1 VPRPNR
7 IIALM
12 LGLSAMSYFD
22 RTVLSIA
29 APSIMREFGISETAM
44 GTLFSAFLVSY
55 TILMTPGGALA
66 DRFGPRRVLGVAT
79 LGAAVTT
86 GILAVPDPA
95 AALIGIVPTFF
106 CARLLFGAFTAPIY
120 PSCARMVSN
129 WVPPEQHARVQA
141 LILSGAGAGG
151 ALTPYT
157 FSRLVSWL
165 GWRAGFGVAGLATAI
180 LAVVWYWTARDRP
193 AGGTAR
199 ERKGAPVRVPLRR
212 LLTDRNLAL
221 LTVSY
226 FCLNYFEYI
235 FFYWMYYYFGE
246 IRHMS
251 PSESAIYTTV
261 MFVTMALGIVGG
273 GWISDWLARPLG
285 LSRARRLLA
294 VGAMVLSAVL
304 LYLGATSTAVIPT
317 VTFLS
322 LALGVACIA
331 EGPFWAAAMGAGEG
345 KEGSAGGIL
354 NCGGNLGGMLAPV
367 LTPIVAA
374 RLGWTWG
381 LYVGSAMVLLGVTAW
396 VFIADRDRDRAIRA
410 GIDS

>member
-1 VPRPNR
+1 
-7 IIALM
+7 M
-12 LGLSAMSYFD
+12 LALSAMSYFD

-29 APSIMREFGISETAM
+29 APAIMREFGISETAM

-55 TILMTPGGALA
+55 TALMTPGGALA
-66 DRFGPRRVLGVAT
+66 DRFGPRRVLGLAT

-95 AALIGIVPTFF
+95 AALIGIVPAFF

-157 FSRLVSWL
+157 FSRLVDWL

-180 LAVVWYWTARDRP
+180 LAVVWYWMARDRP

-199 ERKGAPVRVPLRR
+199 ERKGAPVVIPLRR

-221 LTVSY
+221 LTVGY

-235 FFYWMYYYFGE
+235 FFYWMYYYFAE
-246 IRHMS
+246 IRHVS
-251 PSESAIYTTV
+251 PSESVIYTTV
-261 MFVTMALGIVGG
+261 MFVTMSLGIVGG

-294 VGAMVLSAVL
+294 VGAMVFERRATLPGRHINRRDTHGDFPQSRTRCRLHRGRPVL
-304 LYLGATSTAVIPT
+304 GRGHGHGGGKGGVRRRDPELRRQSGRYAGPRVHSHHCGASRLDLGA
-317 VTFLS
+317 L
-322 LALGVACIA
+322 CR
-331 EGPFWAAAMGAGEG
+331 
-345 KEGSAGGIL
+345 KRRGSPGR
-354 NCGGNLGGMLAPV
+354 C
-367 LTPIVAA
+367 
-374 RLGWTWG
+374 RLGFHYG
-381 LYVGSAMVLLGVTAW
+381 PGP
-396 VFIADRDRDRAIRA
+396 
-410 GIDS
+410 